1 MTDLLRSL
9 RVLAL
14 FVACTAPVLGQAQQ
28 RNTQVSRADSLL
40 RLDMP
45 DLETGREVFLYFGWG
60 DNFATET
67 SFAAVIAPN
76 NMNPHAAVVMQQLSK
91 GYRWRASSLD
101 EARIRSVDPWLR
113 DKRIQMIQSAR
124 DAPSGFLQYALFT
137 ADNVACLAFDFRRVT
152 PGGKDGG
159 GEAGFAGVYCTD
171 PRGKLGE
178 DDVAR
183 VVSGIYVNNKGEL
196 RRAYEVAKGPIPD
209 RVRR

>member
-1 MTDLLRSL
+1 MRDFLRSL
-9 RVLAL
+9 LALAL
-14 FVACTAPVLGQAQQ
+14 FLVGTAPVLGQAQQ

-45 DLETGREVFLYFGWG
+45 DLESGREVFHYFGWG
-60 DNFATET
+60 DNFAAET
-67 SFAAVIAPN
+67 SFAAVMAAN
-76 NMNPHAAVVMQQLSK
+76 GMPHAAVVMQQLSK

-113 DKRIQMIQSAR
+113 DKRVQVIQSAR
-124 DAPSGFLQYALFT
+124 DAPSGFLKYVLFT
-137 ADNVACLAFDFRRVT
+137 ADNVPCMAFDFRRVT
-152 PGGKDGG
+152 PGAEDGG
-159 GEAGFAGVYCTD
+159 GEAGFAGVYCAD
-171 PRGKLGE
+171 PRGKLGD
-178 DDVAR
+178 DDVER